1 MCFGE
6 ITVKLKGLRGE
17 LSGLPSSKLKRQN
30 EIVSQQ
36 AVRVCQAR
44 VARCIFWILCNSRLK
59 QFFRLLELVPISP
72 LEETASLQIADVGRN
87 VFSCSRIQPIL
98 LLLKKLQFQ
107 RLGYLLCYLSLDRK
121 DIVQLAI
128 VILRPDV
135 FFVFGVDQLDRHAY
149 ALSRHANTT
158 FHHRSD
164 LKLLRNLRD
173 PLLFTRVVLRRRPGD
188 DSKAL
193 QLREHCNQFLSHSIC
208 EVRVFRVGADVGEW
222 ENGEPALVKAE
233 FASSFILP
241 G

>member
-6 ITVKLKGLRGE
+6 ITVKLKRLRSE
-17 LSGLPSSKLKRQN
+17 LSGLPSGKLKRQY

-36 AVRVCQAR
+36 AVCICQAR
-44 VARCIFWILCNSRLK
+44 IARCIFWILRNSCLK
-59 QFFRLLELVPISP
+59 QFFRLLELVRISP
-72 LEETASLQIADVGRN
+72 QEETASLQIVDVGGN
-87 VFSCSRIQPIL
+87 VFSGSSIRAIRL
-98 LLLKKLQFQ
+98 LLEELQFQ

-135 FFVFGVDQLDRHAY
+135 FFVRCVDQLDRHAY

-158 FHHRSD
+158 FHHRAD

-173 PLLFTRVVLRRRPGD
+173 PLLFACVALRRRPGD
-188 DSKAL
+188 NSKAL